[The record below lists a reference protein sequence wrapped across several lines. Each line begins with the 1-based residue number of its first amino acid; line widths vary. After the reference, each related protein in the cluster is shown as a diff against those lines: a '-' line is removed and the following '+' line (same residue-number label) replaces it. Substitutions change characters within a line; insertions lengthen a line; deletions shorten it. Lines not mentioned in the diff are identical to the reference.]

1 MDIEQKRSAVIALF
15 LAGKRQ
21 KDIVRELSTIPVC
34 RSFVHRTV
42 KRYLETGST
51 KKRHGG
57 GRQAT
62 VVTPAMVKIVK
73 KRLKRNPRRSA
84 TKLAKDLNISDRS
97 LRRILKDKLQTKPYK
112 IQKVQD
118 LSMRQKQERVKRAKA
133 LLQRAA
139 EGRLENI
146 VFTDEKLFTVEQF
159 VNKQND
165 RVWLPA
171 RSRTHA
177 DVLTAT
183 RRQKSASVMVWA
195 GITRDGRTPL
205 VFVPEGVKINQNTY
219 RELVLQNVVEPWA
232 RHHFGSR
239 GWVFQQDSAPAH
251 KAKKTQLWI
260 AEHFPGFISSSEW
273 PASSPDLNPMD
284 FAVWSMLEAE
294 VCSKKHESLEAL
306 KRHLTA
312 AWDKIPQEH
321 LRASYDAFLD
331 RLRRVVKLKGEQVEL
346 YQ

>member
-15 LAGKRQ
+15 LAGKPQ

-51 KKRHGG
+51 KKRYGG

-165 RVWLPA
+165 RVWLPE

-232 RHHFGSR
+232 RRTVGS
-239 GWVFQQDSAPAH
+239 F
-251 KAKKTQLWI
+251 
-260 AEHFPGFISSSEW
+260 
-273 PASSPDLNPMD
+273 
-284 FAVWSMLEAE
+284 
-294 VCSKKHESLEAL
+294 
-306 KRHLTA
+306 
-312 AWDKIPQEH
+312 
-321 LRASYDAFLD
+321 
-331 RLRRVVKLKGEQVEL
+331 
-346 YQ
+346 

>member
-15 LAGKRQ
+15 LAGKCQ
-21 KDIVRELSTIPVC
+21 KDIVRELSAIPVC

-51 KKRHGG
+51 KKRYGG

-133 LLQRAA
+133 LLKRAA

-146 VFTDEKLFTVEQF
+146 VFTDEKLFTVAQF

-165 RVWLPA
+165 RVWLPE

-183 RRQKSASVMVWA
+183 RRQKPASVMVWA

-219 RELVLQNVVEPWA
+219 RELVLQNVVESWA
-232 RHHFGSR
+232 RRHFGSR

-251 KAKKTQLWI
+251 KAKKPNFGLQSI
-260 AEHFPGFISSSEW
+260 FQG
-273 PASSPDLNPMD
+273 
-284 FAVWSMLEAE
+284 
-294 VCSKKHESLEAL
+294 SL
-306 KRHLTA
+306 RV
-312 AWDKIPQEH
+312 
-321 LRASYDAFLD
+321 RSG
-331 RLRRVVKLKGEQVEL
+331 RRVRRT
-346 YQ
+346 

>member
-1 MDIEQKRSAVIALF
+1 MLSANMDIEQKRSAVIALF
-15 LAGKRQ
+15 LAGKCQ
-21 KDIVRELSTIPVC
+21 KDIVRELSAIPVC

-51 KKRHGG
+51 KKRYGG

-133 LLQRAA
+133 LLKRAA

-165 RVWLPA
+165 RVWLPE

-183 RRQKSASVMVWA
+183 RRQK
-195 GITRDGRTPL
+195 
-205 VFVPEGVKINQNTY
+205 
-219 RELVLQNVVEPWA
+219 PW
-232 RHHFGSR
+232 
-239 GWVFQQDSAPAH
+239 
-251 KAKKTQLWI
+251 KLWI
-260 AEHFPGFISSSEW
+260 AETLETLDCRAFSRVHCEFGVAGE
-273 PASSPDLNPMD
+273 
-284 FAVWSMLEAE
+284 FAGPEPYGLRCLEY
-294 VCSKKHESLEAL
+294 VGGRSLL
-306 KRHLTA
+306 
-312 AWDKIPQEH
+312 
-321 LRASYDAFLD
+321 
-331 RLRRVVKLKGEQVEL
+331 
-346 YQ
+346 